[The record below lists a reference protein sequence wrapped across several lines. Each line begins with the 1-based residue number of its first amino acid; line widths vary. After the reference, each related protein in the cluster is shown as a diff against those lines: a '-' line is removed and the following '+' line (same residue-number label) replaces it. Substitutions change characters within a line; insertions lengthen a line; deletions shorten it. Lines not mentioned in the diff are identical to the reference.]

1 MDAVDSI
8 PALANYMQ
16 TARSCGLDLQA
27 PPRDGLVWQYS
38 RYLLQKAISVF
49 AWRIPE
55 TWSRPYLLYCLY
67 CFGRVAVINTDRYG
81 VIPQACGLMG
91 YNIYYQPT
99 NAIITNPL
107 LTGILQPRIGTECE
121 ILRLQPDY
129 GGIMDLVNE
138 YANLL
143 AECAVSAGVNIIN
156 SRTSLGFYTDH
167 KSAADAI
174 KKAYDQAAN
183 GQPLVVMD
191 KSLLDKDGNV
201 CLDTFAQ
208 DVKQLYILPDIL
220 EDMRRLEDMFD
231 TDIGIPNANT
241 SKRERLITDEVNA
254 NNRETYSKCSLW
266 LEELQDACERVR
278 RMFGIELAVDWR
290 QLPDPLRE
298 EVDDNAGDPEERT
311 V

>member
-1 MDAVDSI
+1 MDGI
-8 PALANYMQ
+8 PALANYLE
-16 TARSCGLDLQA
+16 TGRSTQLDLQA

-49 AWRIPE
+49 EWRIPE
-55 TWSRPYLLYCLY
+55 TWDKSYLLYCLY
-67 CFGRVAVINTDRYG
+67 CFGRVAVVNTDRYG

-91 YNIYYQPT
+91 YNIYYRPT
-99 NAIITNPL
+99 QAIITNPL
-107 LTGILQPRIGTECE
+107 LTGILQPRIGVDCE

-143 AECAVSAGVNIIN
+143 AECAVSACVNIVN

-174 KKAYDQAAN
+174 KKAFDQAAN

-191 KSLLDKDGNV
+191 KSLLAPNGSLG
-201 CLDTFAQ
+201 LDTFAQ

-278 RMFGIELAVDWR
+278 KMFGIELSVDWR

-298 EVDDNAGDPEERT
+298 EVDDNAGNPEERT

>member
-1 MDAVDSI
+1 MDAVANI

-16 TARSCGLDLQA
+16 TARSTQLDLQA
-27 PPRDGLVWQYS
+27 PARDGLVWQYS

-49 AWRIPE
+49 EWQMPE

-91 YNIYYQPT
+91 YNVYYQPT
-99 NAIITNPL
+99 NAIISNPL
-107 LTGILQPRIGTECE
+107 LTGILQPRIGAECE

-129 GGIMDLVNE
+129 GGIMDLVNM
-138 YANLL
+138 YSNLM
-143 AECAVSAGVNIIN
+143 AEAAIAAGVNLLN
-156 SRTSLGFYTDH
+156 SKTALGFITDH
-167 KSAADAI
+167 KSAADAV

-191 KSLLDKDGNV
+191 KTVLGPDGAGG
-201 CLDTFAQ
+201 LETFVRDIKAG
-208 DVKQLYILPDIL
+208 YILSDL
-220 EDMRRLEDMFD
+220 LSDMRKIEAMYD

-241 SKRERLITDEVNA
+241 DKRERLITDEVNA

-266 LEELQDACERVR
+266 LEELQDACARVR
-278 RMFGIELAVDWR
+278 DMFGISLSVDWR
-290 QLPDPLRE
+290 QIPETLRE
-298 EVDDNAGDPEERT
+298 EAAGNGTVDA
-311 V
+311 

>member
-1 MDAVDSI
+1 MDNI
-8 PALANYMQ
+8 PALANYLE
-16 TARSCGLDLQA
+16 TGRSVQLDLQA

-49 AWRIPE
+49 EWTIPG
-55 TWSRPYLLYCLY
+55 TWDRSYLLYCLY

-91 YNIYYQPT
+91 YNIYYRPT

-107 LTGILQPRIGTECE
+107 LTGILQPRIGIDCE

-156 SRTSLGFYTDH
+156 SRTTLGFYTDH
-167 KSAADAI
+167 KSASDAI
-174 KKAYDQAAN
+174 KKAYDQSAN

-191 KSLLDKDGNV
+191 KNLLAPDGSV
-201 CLDTFAQ
+201 GLATFAR
-208 DVKQLYILPDIL
+208 DVRQSYILSDVL
-220 EDMRRLEDMFD
+220 EDMRKLEDMFD
-231 TDIGIPNANT
+231 TEIGIPNANT

-254 NNRETYSKCSLW
+254 NNVETYSKCSLW
-266 LEELQDACERVR
+266 LEELQEACERVR

-298 EVDDNAGDPEERT
+298 EETPNALDA
-311 V
+311 

>member
-1 MDAVDSI
+1 MDNI
-8 PALANYMQ
+8 PALANYLE
-16 TARSCGLDLQA
+16 TGRSVQLDLQA

-49 AWRIPE
+49 EWTIPG
-55 TWSRPYLLYCLY
+55 TWDRSYLLYCLY

-91 YNIYYQPT
+91 YNIYYRPT

-107 LTGILQPRIGTECE
+107 LTGILQPRIGVECE

-156 SRTSLGFYTDH
+156 SRTTLGFYTDH

-174 KKAYDQAAN
+174 KKAYDQSAN

-191 KSLLDKDGNV
+191 KNLLAPDGSIA
-201 CLDTFAQ
+201 LDTFAR
-208 DVKQLYILPDIL
+208 DVKQSYILSDVL

-254 NNRETYSKCSLW
+254 NNVETYSKCSLW
-266 LEELQDACERVR
+266 LEELQEACERVR

-298 EVDDNAGDPEERT
+298 EKTANALDA
-311 V
+311 